1 MPLLSLSHVSMHF
14 GGPLLLDD
22 VTLDVE
28 PGAKIGVIGR
38 NGVGKSTLLNLL
50 AGLLE
55 PSSGDV
61 VRARG
66 VRVGHQ
72 AQELLV
78 TPGATVWE
86 EMRSAFPAEA
96 ERDERL
102 RALEERLAG
111 ALSDDERRKAL
122 VEYEGLQHVHLT
134 EGGYEVDRRIETV
147 LSSLGL
153 PEEAWRQ
160 PVERFSGGERNVIGL
175 ARVLLA
181 EPDVMLLDEPSNHL
195 DMEGV
200 EWFLQFVRGCRAA
213 VVMVSHNRHVLDAAV
228 KETWEVRNGKVA
240 TFAGGW
246 SDYRRQKA
254 EAEALQERQW
264 RTQQRL
270 IRRIEFQARRLKDMA
285 QAYDDPGQA
294 RRAKAMLARID
305 RMDKVERPEGAAKT
319 FGSTLDAG
327 ARHGRIAAAVKDF
340 TFAHGDRVL
349 FERADLEIEYGDR
362 VALVGPNGSGKTTL
376 FHELLTHGSWEN
388 PTLRLGKSVVVGEY
402 RQLHDLL
409 DLNAT
414 LVDWTCAETGLL
426 ISEASALLYRFL
438 FTREDLDRA
447 IGTLSGGEKSRLQL
461 ARLVHRKVNLLL
473 LDEPTNHLDIE
484 ACEALEESLEEYE
497 GTLLVISHDRYFLD
511 RLVTRVVELKDRR
524 LVSHRM
530 TFAEWWAAK
539 NAARAVR
546 RGALEL
552 RSVKAAADGT
562 RDASKEDREAKKARA
577 REDRRTQSRVRALE
591 TKIERLEARR
601 AELDAALETAWSP
614 GSDRGAAEA
623 AAAEAE
629 QVRSDLEALYDE
641 WTSLDA

>member
-28 PGAKIGVIGR
+28 PGAKVGVVGR

-50 AGLLE
+50 AGRLE
-55 PSSGDV
+55 PSSGSV
-61 VRARG
+61 VRGRG

-72 AQELLV
+72 AQELV
-78 TPGATVWE
+78 AAPGATVWD
-86 EMRSAFPAEA
+86 EMQRAFQGQA
-96 ERDERL
+96 ERDARL
-102 RALEERLAG
+102 RALEERLARPQG
-111 ALSDDERRKAL
+111 DDDRRRALS
-122 VEYEGLQHVHLT
+122 EYEGLQHAHLA
-134 EGGYEVDRRIETV
+134 EGGYDVDRRIETV

-153 PEEAWRQ
+153 PEEAWRE

-175 ARVLLA
+175 ARVLLE

-200 EWFLQFVRGCRAA
+200 EWFLEFVRGCEAA

-228 KETWEVRNGKVA
+228 NETWEVRRGKVA

-246 SDYRRQKA
+246 SDFRRQRA

-285 QAYDDPGQA
+285 SAYDDPGQA
-294 RRAKAMLARID
+294 RRAKAMLARVD
-305 RMDKVERPEGAAKT
+305 RMEKVDRPDGPGKAFGA
-319 FGSTLDAG
+319 TLEAG
-327 ARHGRIAAAVKDF
+327 ARHGRIAASVVDF
-340 TFAHGDRVL
+340 SFAHGERVL
-349 FERADLEIEYGDR
+349 FEHANLEIEYGER

-376 FHELLTHGSWEN
+376 FRALLTEGSWEN

-402 RQLHDLL
+402 RQLHDVL
-409 DLNAT
+409 DPEAT
-414 LVDWTCAETGLL
+414 LIDWTCAETGLL
-426 ISEASALLYRFL
+426 ISEASALLHRFL

-484 ACEALEESLEEYE
+484 ACEALEEALEEYE

-511 RLVTRVVELKDRR
+511 RLVTRVVEVKDRR
-524 LVSHRM
+524 LVSHRA
-530 TFAEWWAAK
+530 TFAEWWAQRTAL
-539 NAARAVR
+539 RSSR

-552 RSVKAAADGT
+552 RSVKASADAH
-562 RDASKEDREAKKARA
+562 DASKEDREVKRARA
-577 REDRRTQSRVRALE
+577 REERRAQTRLRALE

-601 AELDAALETAWSP
+601 AELDAALETAWAP
-614 GSDRGAAEA
+614 GADRA
-623 AAAEAE
+623 AAQSATEEAE
-629 QVRSDLEALYDE
+629 RVRSELETLYEE
-641 WTSLDA
+641 WTSLDS